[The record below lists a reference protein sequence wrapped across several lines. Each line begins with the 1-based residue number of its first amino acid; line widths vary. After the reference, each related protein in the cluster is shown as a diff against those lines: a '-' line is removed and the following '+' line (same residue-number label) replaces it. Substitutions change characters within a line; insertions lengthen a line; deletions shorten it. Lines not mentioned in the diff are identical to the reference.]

1 MNDIDGRLVAGLV
14 VLAVVADMRSF
25 GKAAERLGMT
35 QSGVSKAIAK
45 LESRLGAR
53 LIHRTSR
60 AVELTDE
67 GRALHERVA
76 DHLAG
81 IGEAAAEAAR
91 TRETVR
97 GRLRVNVD
105 ALFSRVVL
113 SPKLSAFLL
122 QNPHME
128 LRLETRDRLAD
139 LVSDGF
145 DLAVRFGEPSPSSLI
160 ARRILD
166 ARILTVASPVYIERH
181 GRPVR
186 PQDLASAN
194 HQCIRAI
201 DASTGRPFEWEFRR
215 GKELIAVA
223 VNGRLTVS
231 DAGTKLGAC
240 LAGFGVAQVI
250 DLGLEHHFRS
260 GALINLFPDWSDE
273 RFPLYVYYASR
284 NHVPATVRKFIDF
297 IVKSHGKQAGS
308 AARGKPVAKREAI
321 GSLATAGSD

>member
-1 MNDIDGRLVAGLV
+1 MNDIDGRLVAGLA
-14 VLAVVADMRSF
+14 VLAAVADVRSF

-81 IGEAAAEAAR
+81 IGEAAAETAR

-105 ALFSRVVL
+105 PLFSRVVL

-181 GRPVR
+181 GRPVG

-284 NHVPATVRKFIDF
+284 NHVPAKVRKFIDF
-297 IVKSHGKQAGS
+297 IVESHGTQAGS

-321 GSLATAGSD
+321 GSLATAESD

>member
-1 MNDIDGRLVAGLV
+1 M
-14 VLAVVADMRSF
+14 
-25 GKAAERLGMT
+25 
-35 QSGVSKAIAK
+35 
-45 LESRLGAR
+45 
-53 LIHRTSR
+53 IHRTSR

-81 IGEAAAEAAR
+81 IGEAAAETAR
-91 TRETVR
+91 TRDTVR

-284 NHVPATVRKFIDF
+284 NHIPAKVRKFIDF
-297 IVKSHGKQAGS
+297 IVESHGKQAGS